1 MNVIPW
7 TEKYRPESS
16 HQVCGNVLE
25 FEKVLSLGAQKKNLL
40 LCGPSGTGKSSAVR
54 VLLKNVPKESKLILD
69 AKARA
74 NGTTQQLIRK
84 LTNFT
89 MKKTETKERFILVD
103 EVDSIRI
110 IDQKIF
116 IRPLTKNIGDNSD
129 KQIIY
134 IFICNRLE
142 RVSEFIVRN
151 CEVIMYNPLEFDMTI
166 TYLRDICNNEN
177 IVYDEYSL
185 KTIFIH
191 VGSDLRKMVSTMQ
204 YLYMMT
210 GKVCSSDFKT
220 IDPISELD
228 YTTFFDSLMKNNNTK
243 HIIDLLYG
251 KAYSVNAL
259 SELMMMY
266 HEEKNMMTHT
276 YIKILGQLCHDSHTT
291 DDTWFLLYRMIIE
304 SPIRKEYMKHL
315 MK

>member
-16 HQVCGNVLE
+16 NQVCGNVLE
-25 FEKVLSLGAQKKNLL
+25 FEKVLLLGKEKKNLL

-89 MKKTETKERFILVD
+89 MKKTETRERFILVD

-116 IRPLTKNIGDNSD
+116 IRPLTRNIGDVSA

-151 CEVIMYNPLEFDMTI
+151 CELIMYNPLDFDMT
-166 TYLRDICNNEN
+166 TNYLQTICTNEN
-177 IVYDEYSL
+177 IKYDRESL
-185 KTIFIH
+185 KSIFIR
-191 VGSDLRKMVSTMQ
+191 VDCDLRKMVSTMQ
-204 YLYMMT
+204 YLFMMT
-210 GKVCSSDFKT
+210 GQVSSSDFNK
-220 IDPISELD
+220 IDPLADLNNCE
-228 YTTFFDSLMKNNNTK
+228 FFDSLLKNKNIK
-243 HIIDLLYG
+243 QVVDILYG
-251 KAYSVNAL
+251 HAYSVNSL
-259 SELMMMY
+259 C
-266 HEEKNMMTHT
+266 
-276 YIKILGQLCHDSHTT
+276 IL
-291 DDTWFLLYRMIIE
+291 I
-304 SPIRKEYMKHL
+304 MKHHE
-315 MK
+315 KKKYDKS